1 MKSRKRFSLSLS
13 EKNGLHGY
21 VFIIPFLVG
30 LLFIFLPSVVQSF
43 YYSFC
48 NVQIGFGTITTA
60 FVGLQNYADA
70 FLTDVEYRE
79 ILLETVRGTFV
90 DTIIIMFFSFFIAN
104 ILNQKFFGRGLSRTL
119 FFLPVILSTG
129 IITAVDASSASQMMN
144 TGGTAVGSAFSG
156 GALSSFFDLE
166 QLLLSMDIPT
176 GITSVITYAIDN
188 TYTVVNRSGVQILI
202 FLAALQGIS
211 PAIFEASKIEGA
223 TGWEEFWKITFP
235 MITPMILVNTVYT
248 VVDTFTN
255 PAYGMLDYVEEQA
268 FSYNKMG
275 YSSAVSWVYFL
286 IIFIILIV
294 LFVTTSKK
302 ITYLNN

>member
-1 MKSRKRFSLSLS
+1 MFLSFPFWSDCCLS
-13 EKNGLHGY
+13 FCLQWFNP
-21 VFIIPFLVG
+21 FIIPFATFRSG
-30 LLFIFLPSVVQSF
+30 SVRSRP
-43 YYSFC
+43 
-48 NVQIGFGTITTA
+48 A
-60 FVGLQNYADA
+60 FVGFQNYADA
-70 FLTDVEYRE
+70 FLTNVEYRE

-144 TGGTAVGSAFSG
+144 TGGTAVGSPSQAG
-156 GALSSFFDLE
+156 LLSSFFDLE

-255 PAYGMLDYVEEQA
+255 PAYGMLDYVEERR
-268 FSYNKMG
+268 FPTTR
-275 YSSAVSWVYFL
+275 WDIPL
-286 IIFIILIV
+286 
-294 LFVTTSKK
+294 LFRGCTF
-302 ITYLNN
+302 